1 MSLKCNVLKSDLC
14 EITQGFGGSNN
25 HRGLDLVGKDYTID
39 DIVSYA
45 NGTVNMVTNGYG
57 NGQGEGVNWAY
68 GNFVKIINDDGTV
81 CLYAHMEYT
90 SVKVGQRVSKGQVIG
105 RMGNSG
111 NSFGGHLH
119 WELWSC
125 NDYYKNIDPSP
136 YLSRKEIVLPKVV
149 ERDKNKRQ
157 FQVDYNDNLRVRT
170 EPNLSCEVVGIL
182 NAGIYNFTEEKEND
196 GYKWVKLDKYWCAIT
211 DISRIIEIEQ
221 VNEQVN
227 EQVKEE
233 IEESPVEDGSD
244 HSNVDDNENIENKP
258 DIDTKQEDN
267 TNILDDTKTL
277 EIEQLKQEIEHL
289 KKLNIE
295 LEDKLNLKNKE
306 EYNYFKCN
314 KSGYYYIKLEEN
326 EVLKYNII

>member
-1 MSLKCNVLKSDLC
+1 MSIKCKVLKSGLC
-14 EITQGFGGSNN
+14 EITQGFGVNG
-25 HRGLDLVGKDYTID
+25 HRGLDLVGPNYTLD

-45 NGTVNMVTNGYG
+45 NGTVNMAVNGYG
-57 NGQGEGVNWAY
+57 NGAGEGVNWAY

-136 YLSRKEIVLPKVV
+136 FLSPKEPVVLPKAV

-170 EPNLSCEVVGIL
+170 EPNLKCEVVGIL

-196 GYKWVKLDKYWCAIT
+196 GFRWVKLDKYWCAIT
-211 DISRIIEIEQ
+211 DMSRIIEIEQ
-221 VNEQVN
+221 VNEQV
-227 EQVKEE
+227 KEE
-233 IEESPVEDGSD
+233 IKKEPIINDLNTD
-244 HSNVDDNENIENKP
+244 TA
-258 DIDTKQEDN
+258 TKQEDS
-267 TNILDDTKTL
+267 TNILEDTKTL
-277 EIEQLKQEIEHL
+277 EIEQLKQEIEHYKNVLDKYTVFVAPNDGLYHINL
-289 KKLNIE
+289 KKNETILYE
-295 LEDKLNLKNKE
+295 
-306 EYNYFKCN
+306 
-314 KSGYYYIKLEEN
+314 IK
-326 EVLKYNII
+326 KD